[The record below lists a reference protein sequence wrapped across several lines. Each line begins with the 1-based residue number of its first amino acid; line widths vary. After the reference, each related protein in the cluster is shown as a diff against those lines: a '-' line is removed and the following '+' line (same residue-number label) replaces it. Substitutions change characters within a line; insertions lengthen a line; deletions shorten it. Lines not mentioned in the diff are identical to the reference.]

1 MVIEYFLEWVKTAS
15 VAKRA
20 EAASALVRA
29 FLRND
34 ISDEEREDVEAALT
48 TLLDDP
54 ASCVRMAMAEAFGAR
69 KIAPRHIISALSAD
83 VLDVSIITLSQS
95 PVLHDTELAEVM
107 FCGADENQIA
117 VACRPWISAHLLSAI
132 SHHGCEDACM
142 AALTNPAADFTQDN
156 LHVVAQR
163 FGTGTDIRRKLLERE
178 DLAAETRLILIDKL
192 GASLS
197 GLVASRGWMRESKVK
212 TVVDE
217 ACEKASISFVANASD
232 DDVRH
237 LVRNMI
243 DNGKITVSYLL
254 RAVCMGN
261 ISLVAQAFSE
271 LSGVRMSR
279 VETILMKDRKSAFKA
294 LYDRAELPQSAFVI
308 FQTAIASWRRLLS
321 SNADINEARLSYLV
335 TREVLDTYTGLKDQV
350 VDDLILLLRKLS
362 AEAARESAKV
372 KAAEIARRA
381 EEVEAAVEI
390 EENTL
395 ALENGVAT
403 IAGEQVSDVIS
414 ETSDTEAVVN
424 INTEAFMADF
434 SDEMQKT
441 MELAV
446 LDSMDEAADKVANSA
461 DVYAFVDAE
470 IIEDDYRPD
479 ISVAIMNAA
488 MVKAA

>member
-15 VAKRA
+15 VAKRD

-34 ISDEEREDVEAALT
+34 ISDQEREDVEAALT

-54 ASCVRMAMAEAFGAR
+54 ASSVRMAMAEAFGAR
-69 KIAPRHIISALSAD
+69 KMAPRHIISALSAD
-83 VLDVSIITLSQS
+83 VIDVSIITLSQS

-107 FCGADENQIA
+107 FSGADENQIA

-132 SHHGCEDACM
+132 AHHGCEEACM

-163 FGTGTDIRRKLLERE
+163 YGTATEIRKKLLERE

-197 GLVASRGWMRESKVK
+197 DLVASRGWMQESKVR

-217 ACEKASISFVANASD
+217 ACEKASISFVANAAD

-237 LVRNMI
+237 MVRSMI
-243 DNGKITVSYLL
+243 DGGKITVSFLL

-261 ISLVAQAFSE
+261 ISLVAQAFAE
-271 LSGVRMSR
+271 LSGVRISR
-279 VETILMKDRKSAFKA
+279 VETILTKDRKSAFKA

-308 FQTAIASWRRLLS
+308 FQTAIASWRKLLS
-321 SNADINEARLSYLV
+321 SNSDINEARLSYLV
-335 TREVLDTYTGLKDQV
+335 TREVLDTYTGLKDHV

-362 AEAARESAKV
+362 AEAARESAKA

-381 EEVEAAVEI
+381 ADAEAIIAI
-390 EENTL
+390 EEKAV
-395 ALENGVAT
+395 ALEDSVTTLETEN
-403 IAGEQVSDVIS
+403 VSDI
-414 ETSDTEAVVN
+414 EPEADDNGIEINIDTEAFLA
-424 INTEAFMADF
+424 EF

-446 LDSMDEAADKVANSA
+446 LDSMDEAADNVANSA

-488 MVKAA
+488 MARAA